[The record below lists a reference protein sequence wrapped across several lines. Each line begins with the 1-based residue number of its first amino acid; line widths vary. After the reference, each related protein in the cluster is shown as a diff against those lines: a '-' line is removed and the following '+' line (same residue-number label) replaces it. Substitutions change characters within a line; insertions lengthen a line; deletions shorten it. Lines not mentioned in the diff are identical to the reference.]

1 MKIALICMGV
11 LFLLA
16 LMLVA
21 VLVFKYKKDKE
32 KWIRNSE
39 ESFNRG
45 KETAA
50 DIVRMTMDR
59 VQEDKKRFI
68 EMDFR
73 DLQVEM
79 MLALCSY
86 GRRMDRIEEKI
97 QSVVNLKV
105 YMAEINK
112 QLNTFTDNTIQL
124 QRMVDEIGTVAT
136 SVRGIVQEAGGSV
149 RQLNASMGAV
159 GNIST
164 EMELLMENVSKH
176 INGLEEIVENA
187 SDIEC
192 KINQMFD
199 SYADGPMERLEKLI
213 SLVGELGSDVD
224 SIRNTVNDS
233 FDKYGCDN
241 VYSKLGNLDWSLSGI
256 EGQLSDI
263 KSAVARVQSDVSSL
277 KQ

>member
-11 LFLLA
+11 SLLLTLLLIA
-16 LMLVA
+16 G
-21 VLVFKYKKDKE
+21 LVFKYKKDKE

-50 DIVRMTMDR
+50 DVVRMTMDR
-59 VQEDKKRFI
+59 IQEDKKRFA

-124 QRMVDEIGTVAT
+124 QRMVDEIGTAAS
-136 SVRGIVQEAGGSV
+136 SVRSTVQEAGGSV
-149 RQLNASMGAV
+149 RQLSASMGAV

-164 EMELLMENVSKH
+164 KMELLMENVSKY
-176 INGLEEIVENA
+176 IKGLEEIFESA

-199 SYADGPMERLEKLI
+199 SYADGPMERLNKVI
-213 SLVGELGSDVD
+213 SLIRELESDVD

-233 FDKYGCDN
+233 FDKYGCDT
-241 VYSKLGNLDWSLSGI
+241 VYSRIENLDCSLSGI
-256 EGQLSDI
+256 EGQLADI
-263 KSAVARVQSDVSSL
+263 KSAVAWVQSDVSSL